1 MAAFREALAARA
13 SRLDDKVE
21 ATLNAAPAPPIGA
34 PGPMAR
40 AENQV
45 AATLDAVPLARKRQT
60 KEAGTA
66 QLARC
71 RVLIEAV
78 DYAVKVISGAGSRLE
93 RGAVKFGEAT
103 VLQQRQ
109 SRIKEGAPAGRSDI
123 QIMHASLGLID
134 ATGSMGATLA
144 QLGTMLNSE
153 ILVPLQSLYAQI
165 EHDQERR
172 HAGLMVLQQQEQL
185 CGNALAESAKRKERA
200 CQLLQVA
207 LKEVEEGSNV
217 SKTSWLKKSIFSKK
231 DKTEQL
237 AQQQTAAV
245 EELALRTEEANM
257 ARLRRQEGA
266 DAFHSMCCEVD
277 GLYKQLLQTILS
289 RCSHFWKD
297 ASKALTGMSDQLQ
310 TGASA
315 LGLNIAGG
323 GGHAKSEKSDELGEA
338 EKEQE
343 IAGDTA
349 GIAPP
354 AAAMHTN
361 GKSIDMP
368 VSAAE
373 RPVVAATATPEASA
387 RYDTL
392 AEDDALR
399 TIVGKTAAQHDFQTG
414 PSPVDSAAVV
424 DAVATVAPA
433 ATVNTS
439 ISEEVAVGNGSSDGP
454 TTVVDEEVQAL
465 LSSIPDAESEMSAP
479 IATTTAGTAKKSDA
493 KPFAHML
500 HGGQDGEY
508 RRDPETGKWI
518 PLGATASMVARDRE
532 NHAAISGAPVARAT
546 ENGNALASINA
557 ADVIVSAEFTAT
569 RQADEGAA
577 AGFPANGAT
586 VAAAATASGPADE
599 FYDSCDADVAGA
611 EAAVELQIQEA
622 VLGASSTSSAPAPTA
637 AAAAEDMSPAAV
649 DASPKRLNRLL
660 NVIVEES
667 QGPLGMKL
675 MWPPGPVEVQEVIPG
690 GWAFKSGVQAGSE
703 LVLLDGL
710 PVAEMDEAALRL
722 ALQVRPLC
730 LAVRLPPADE
740 LPDRV

>member
-479 IATTTAGTAKKSDA
+479 IATTTAG
-493 KPFAHML
+493 
-500 HGGQDGEY
+500 
-508 RRDPETGKWI
+508 
-518 PLGATASMVARDRE
+518 
-532 NHAAISGAPVARAT
+532 APVARAT